1 MQTGVYGKKTGFRF
15 LASFAP
21 HCGTLILPKFM
32 REIVKEDVDFFH
44 NRIKTKAAPS
54 VERTSKS
61 PKKRFFARLYW
72 SEENSLFIR
81 REKRQGLDLPP
92 LV

>member
-1 MQTGVYGKKTGFRF
+1 MHGKKASFRF

-32 REIVKEDVDFFH
+32 REIVKVDINFFH
-44 NRIKTKAAPS
+44 NRIKTKAAPI

-61 PKKRFFARLYW
+61 PKKRDFARLYW
-72 SEENSLFIR
+72 RVELSFDIR
-81 REKRQGLDLPP
+81 REEKSGTDRTSRM
-92 LV
+92 V